1 MFSCI
6 KFVILCSHLHLFVDA
21 RQAVL
26 CPIQSVEPSITLS
39 KFLGNLKGDGLHERL
54 LSLTLLQGSVLFF
67 DCNCFMSRKRV
78 GGSEGVVHEML

>member
-6 KFVILCSHLHLFVDA
+6 TFCNNLQSPTSVCG
-21 RQAVL
+21 
-26 CPIQSVEPSITLS
+26 CPTSNSVPHRSIEPSITLS
-39 KFLGNLKGDGLHERL
+39 KFLGNLKGDRLNESL